1 MDITQIYAVAAG
13 GALAFLVIVKLW
25 LSITRF
31 LRLQTYGFVL
41 KHVVYPYLL
50 RRHRYIGPWT
60 RGSVLLHVF
69 YLTAVIFC
77 NSYRVNSLTEAST
90 RAGNMSLINTIPL
103 YLGFH
108 LGFIADVLG
117 ISLRVFSRLHGSI
130 AFISAALGLFHAV
143 VSMASGPSRFHDAT
157 QRTYGLAVSRL
168 IV

>member
-1 MDITQIYAVAAG
+1 MEITQIYAVAAG

-25 LSITRF
+25 LSITRILRFQTSGF
-31 LRLQTYGFVL
+31 LL

-50 RRHRYIGPWT
+50 RRHRCIGPWT

-69 YLTAVIFC
+69 YIAAVIFC
-77 NSYRVNSLTEAST
+77 NSFRVDSLTQASI
-90 RAGNMSLINTIPL
+90 RAGKMALINSIPL

-130 AFISAALGLFHAV
+130 AFISTALGLFHAV
-143 VSMASGPSRFHDAT
+143 VSMASGPNSLHDGT
-157 QRTYGLAVSRL
+157 RRTYGLAVSHL
-168 IV
+168 TV